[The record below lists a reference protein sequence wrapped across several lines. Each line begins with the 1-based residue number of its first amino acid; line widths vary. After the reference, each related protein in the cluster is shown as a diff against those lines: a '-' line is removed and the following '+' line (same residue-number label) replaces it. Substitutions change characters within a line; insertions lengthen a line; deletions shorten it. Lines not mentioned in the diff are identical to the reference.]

1 MTGLAWAVA
10 FLIFDREAGR
20 PRLAAVTGL
29 MVVVLTVASH
39 LWLSGPW
46 LRQAGFPAAVHSA
59 ADVLPSP
66 TPVAH
71 CRAETP
77 LSATSREPNGGLG

>member
-46 LRQAGFPAAVHSA
+46 LRQAGFPAAAHPPA
-59 ADVLPSP
+59 AASSP
-66 TPVAH
+66 APIAHNRCAGTPAGV
-71 CRAETP
+71 P
-77 LSATSREPNGGLG
+77 